1 MPLNNEI
8 ITIDDEL
15 EGLDII
21 SFLKF
26 DDMYAEIKNEVSLKN
41 STYNKENVYVIKSYK
56 KKNKKKSCEIFYK

>member
-26 DDMYAEIKNEVSLKN
+26 DDMYAEIKKMR
-41 STYNKENVYVIKSYK
+41 
-56 KKNKKKSCEIFYK
+56 FH